1 MGIKEE
7 EEDGGVEKKAGS
19 RRLDFVD
26 WMAATD
32 DHAQNELASD
42 YPRSDNEQY
51 VANNRGSCQT
61 SRHPT
66 TPLFPPREKKTGAGI
81 RNRKS
86 LGCRSSTVAFAG
98 LKFIQKSR
106 ANHSQK
112 RHTQATRLDHPTN
125 SALETALADI
135 QDSADSSW
143 GPNLFEKSPRQLPP
157 QSSENL
163 LRQLRLPLSCSQTAF
178 YSVVT
183 STTISTISTSAFSQ
197 LRTVGKTLFSLAP
210 HPVQYSHHLRNHQQ
224 LTIAIDCFLPFAL
237 RIPYCK
243 IELVCLCLR
252 FQLFIG
258 FRNEHGLFLH
268 KVNSRSE

>member
-1 MGIKEE
+1 
-7 EEDGGVEKKAGS
+7 
-19 RRLDFVD
+19 
-26 WMAATD
+26 MAATD
-32 DHAQNELASD
+32 DHAQNERASD

-66 TPLFPPREKKTGAGI
+66 TPLFPPRKE
-81 RNRKS
+81 NRGWYTQQKIVGLS
-86 LGCRSSTVAFAG
+86 QQHRCLCRVE
-98 LKFIQKSR
+98 FIQGP
-106 ANHSQK
+106 ATH
-112 RHTQATRLDHPTN
+112 QATPLRKKRNPGRTIPKR
-125 SALETALADI
+125 DI
-135 QDSADSSW
+135 RR
-143 GPNLFEKSPRQLPP
+143 PRDWTTQ
-157 QSSENL
+157 QT
-163 LRQLRLPLSCSQTAF
+163 RRLRLPLPTSKTQQTAVGAPTF
-178 YSVVT
+178 SKSPPDSYPRRAVRICCDSSDCHFLVLRLPSIPLSPPPPSPPSPPPPSLNSEPSVKL
-183 STTISTISTSAFSQ
+183 SSP
-197 LRTVGKTLFSLAP
+197 LAP